1 MCINIIKD
9 CPLLLKLGAGKESVQ
24 LLDYVKGQK
33 EDEVRSSDMY
43 ALRPSE

>member
-1 MCINIIKD
+1 M
-9 CPLLLKLGAGKESVQ
+9 LLRLGAEKESVQ

-43 ALRPSE
+43 ALIPTR